1 MEVKFKKTGSTLIV
15 KMFGELDHHA
25 AGFLRSNIDAKL
37 NRSDINDILFDFQG
51 VNFMDSSGIG
61 MILGRYKIV
70 SLKNGKVL
78 ACNLSPR
85 LMRIFEMSGLLT
97 KITVYNSERDA
108 LTGA

>member
-1 MEVKFKKTGSTLIV
+1 MDVKFKKTGSTLV
-15 KMFGELDHHA
+15 VSMFGELDHHA
-25 AGFLRSNIDAKL
+25 AGFLRTNIDAKFKSSSL
-37 NRSDINDILFDFQG
+37 RNILFDFQG
-51 VNFMDSSGIG
+51 VNFMDSSGLG

-70 SLKNGKVL
+70 SIKSGKVL

-97 KITVYNSERDA
+97 KISVYNSEHDA

>member
-1 MEVKFKKTGSTLIV
+1 MDVKFKKTGSTLVV

-25 AGFLRSNIDAKL
+25 ASFLRAKIDAKL
-37 NRSDINDILFDFQG
+37 NRSDIKNILFDFEG

-70 SLKNGKVL
+70 SLKSGKIL

-85 LMRIFEMSGLLT
+85 LRRIFEMSGLLT
-97 KITVYNSERDA
+97 KIAVFNSERDA